1 MEQKHLLTAS
11 EASEYL
17 HVAPVTLR
25 RWEQAG
31 VITPL
36 RTNGGHRR
44 YRPEDLDA
52 VSRGTTLKKSR
63 KLTIGYCRVS
73 TSGQKADLT
82 RQTQVV
88 TNYCEVNGYRFRII
102 TDIGSGLNYH
112 RRGLSEMI
120 SMICYG
126 DVERVVVNYRDRL
139 MRFGYEMFEQ
149 LCHEHHV
156 IIETINETDEISDE
170 QELVNDVLS
179 IITVFSAKLYGKR
192 SHRNKQIVQ
201 ENQKLFIPPEAEAA
215 EEDTE
220 TCDPADS
227 GAEKDE
233 PCEKGYT
240 DVIN

>member
-1 MEQKHLLTAS
+1 MEALFYMEQKHLLTAS

-36 RTNGGHRR
+36 RTHGGHRR
-44 YRPEDLDA
+44 YRQEDLDT
-52 VSRGTTLKKSR
+52 VSRGTILKKS
-63 KLTIGYCRVS
+63 KGLTIGYCRVS
-73 TSGQKADLT
+73 TSGQKADLI
-82 RQTQVV
+82 RQSQVV
-88 TNYCEVNGYRFRII
+88 TNYCEINGYRFKII
-102 TDIGSGLNYH
+102 TDIGSGLNY
-112 RRGLSEMI
+112 RRKGLSEMI

-126 DVERVVVNYRDRL
+126 DVERVVVNYKDRL

-149 LCHEHHV
+149 LCNEHHV
-156 IIETINETDEISDE
+156 IIET
-170 QELVNDVLS
+170 

-201 ENQKLFIPPEAEAA
+201 ENQKLFIPPEAEPAD
-215 EEDTE
+215 ENVES
-220 TCDPADS
+220 CDPADR

-233 PCEKGYT
+233 HFGMYYN
-240 DVIN
+240 DDIN